1 MTIPLTGLLWKGSNL
16 LTAMSKPV
24 GGRGNKAPYETTH
37 VRVPVP
43 IKSEVERL
51 IEEFREGKSQHQEN
65 SLTSL
70 EDALVTARDILRQK
84 KSARVSL
91 EKLLTAIYGKNV
103 EL

>member
-1 MTIPLTGLLWKGSNL
+1 
-16 LTAMSKPV
+16 MSKPI

-37 VRVPVP
+37 VRVPTP

-51 IEEFREGKSQHQEN
+51 IEEFREGRTQQQEN

-70 EDALVTARDILRQK
+70 EDAVKAAREILKQK
-84 KSARVSL
+84 KSARVSV

>member
-1 MTIPLTGLLWKGSNL
+1 MLLTGLVWRGNNL
-16 LTAMSKPV
+16 LTAMSKHL

-43 IKSEVERL
+43 IKVEIERL
-51 IEEFREGKSQHQEN
+51 IDEFREGRTQQQEN

-70 EDALVTARDILRQK
+70 EDALETARELLKQK

>member
-1 MTIPLTGLLWKGSNL
+1 
-16 LTAMSKPV
+16 MSKPV

-51 IEEFREGKSQHQEN
+51 IEEFREGKSQQQEN

-70 EDALVTARDILRQK
+70 EDALVTARDILKQK

>member
-1 MTIPLTGLLWKGSNL
+1 
-16 LTAMSKPV
+16 MSKPI

-43 IKSEVERL
+43 IKHKVEQL
-51 IEEFREGKSQHQEN
+51 IEEFRTGKKQQHRN
-65 SLTSL
+65 PLTSL
-70 EDALVTARDILRQK
+70 EDAVETARELLRQK
-84 KSARVSL
+84 KSARVSM